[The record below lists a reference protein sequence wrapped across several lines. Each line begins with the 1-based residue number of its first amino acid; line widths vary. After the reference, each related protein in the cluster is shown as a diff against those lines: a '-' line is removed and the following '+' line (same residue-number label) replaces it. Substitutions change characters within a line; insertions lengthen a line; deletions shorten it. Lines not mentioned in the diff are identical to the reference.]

1 LNNKFSNWFLFI
13 LLSFIWGSS
22 FILMKLGLEHLSSY
36 HVASVRILVA
46 GITLLPFIFKHF
58 KDIPKQKLG
67 IVFLSGLFGNLIPAY
82 LFCKAEMGVSS
93 AMAGMLNSLTP
104 IFTLLLGAAFFQQKT
119 SRMQQ
124 LGIGVAFIG
133 SLLLLFSRG
142 VGGQQSISDIL
153 LIILAT
159 VFYGINVNM
168 VGKHLKGVNVYGV
181 ASVSLLCSG
190 FIALIVLVCTGFFS
204 LKFSDPGFLKATGYT
219 ALLGFICTGVATVL
233 YYQLIKTAG
242 VIFSAMVTY
251 CIPIMAIVWGLFYHE
266 DITIP
271 EIGSLFVIL
280 LGVYI
285 TNAEKIR
292 NNYRERKLRRNTSIN

>member
-1 LNNKFSNWFLFI
+1 MNTKFGNWFLFI

-36 HVASVRILVA
+36 HVASIRILVA
-46 GITLLPFIFKHF
+46 GLTLLPFAFRHF
-58 KDIPKQKLG
+58 KDIPKQKFG
-67 IVFLSGLFGNLIPAY
+67 VVFLSGLFGNLIPAY

-93 AMAGMLNSLTP
+93 ALAGMLNSLTP
-104 IFTLLLGAAFFQQKT
+104 IFTLILGVAFFQQKT

-124 LGIGVAFIG
+124 LGIGIAFLG
-133 SLLLLFSRG
+133 SLLLLLSRG
-142 VGGQQSISDIL
+142 GVEGQQNLIDIS
-153 LIILAT
+153 LIIIAT

-168 VGKHLKGVNVYGV
+168 VGRYLKGINIYGV

-190 FIALIVLVCTGFFS
+190 FIALLVLIFTGFFS
-204 LKFSDPGFLKATGYT
+204 LQFNDSGFLKAAGYT
-219 ALLGFICTGVATVL
+219 SLLGFVCTGIATVG
-233 YYQLIKTAG
+233 YYQLIKNAG
-242 VIFSAMVTY
+242 VIFAAMVTY
-251 CIPIMAIVWGLFYHE
+251 CIPVMAIVWGLFYHE
-266 DITIP
+266 DITKP

-292 NNYRERKLRRNTSIN
+292 NNYRERKIRKTL

>member
-1 LNNKFSNWFLFI
+1 MNSKFTNWFVFI

-46 GITLLPFIFKHF
+46 GITLLPFAFKYF
-58 KDIPKQKLG
+58 KVIPKNKLG

-82 LFCKAEMGVSS
+82 LFCKAETGVSS
-93 AMAGMLNSLTP
+93 ALAGMLNSLTP
-104 IFTLLLGAAFFQQKT
+104 IFTLILGVTFFQQKT

-124 LGIGVAFIG
+124 FGIAIAFLG

-142 VGGQQSISDIL
+142 VDGQQNLTDIG
-153 LIILAT
+153 LIIIAT

-168 VGKHLKGVNVYGV
+168 VGRHLQGVNVYGI

-190 FIALIVLVCTGFFS
+190 FIALLVLLFTGFFS
-204 LKFSDPGFLKATGYT
+204 LDIYDTGFLKATGYT
-219 ALLGFICTGVATVL
+219 ALLGFVCTGVATVL
-233 YYQLIKTAG
+233 YYQLIKSAG

-251 CIPIMAIVWGLFYHE
+251 CIPVMAIVWGLFYHE
-266 DITIP
+266 TITLF
-271 EIGSLFVIL
+271 EVGSLFIIL
-280 LGVYI
+280 IGVYT

-292 NNYRERKLRRNTSIN
+292 NNYRERRLKKGLT

>member
-1 LNNKFSNWFLFI
+1 MNNKFTSWFIFI

-36 HVASVRILVA
+36 HVASIRVLVA
-46 GITLLPFIFKHF
+46 GITLLPFFFKHF
-58 KDIPKQKLG
+58 KDIPKNKLG
-67 IVFLSGLFGNLIPAY
+67 VVFLSGLFGNLIPAY
-82 LFCKAEMGVSS
+82 LFCKAETGVSS
-93 AMAGMLNSLTP
+93 ALAGMLNSLTP
-104 IFTLLLGAAFFQQKT
+104 IFTLVLGVAFFQTKT
-119 SRMQQ
+119 SKMQQ
-124 LGIGVAFIG
+124 LGIGIAFVG

-142 VGGQQSISDIL
+142 VEGQQNLVDIL

-168 VGKHLKGVNVYGV
+168 VGRHLQGVNVYGI

-190 FIALIVLVCTGFFS
+190 LIALLVLIFTGFFS
-204 LKFSDPGFLKATGYT
+204 LEFNNAGFLKAAGYT
-219 ALLGFICTGVATVL
+219 SLLGFICTGVATVL
-233 YYQLIKTAG
+233 YYQLIKSAG

-266 DITIP
+266 SITWL

-280 LGVYI
+280 IGVYT

-292 NNYRERKLRRNTSIN
+292 NNYRERKSKRATI